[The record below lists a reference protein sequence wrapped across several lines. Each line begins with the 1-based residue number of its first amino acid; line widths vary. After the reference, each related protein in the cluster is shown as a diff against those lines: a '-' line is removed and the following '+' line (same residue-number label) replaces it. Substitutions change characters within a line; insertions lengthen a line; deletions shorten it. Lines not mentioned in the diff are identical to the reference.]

1 MTETNNGFAP
11 SDNSEYIADTD
22 ARRAYISSFTGS
34 AGRALITPSSALL
47 WTDGRYFLQ
56 ASKQLDPAHWTLM
69 KAGEKDVP
77 TMTAWLIEHYGFDE
91 VTRVGIDPR
100 VVTYEMAKALRDALK
115 EKEGKRESKRELVA
129 VQENL
134 VDEIWTG
141 DKTSDGKGGKP
152 ARPTSEVFIL
162 DEKYTGT
169 LPLPLPLLLHFH
181 LIPL

>member
-1 MTETNNGFAP
+1 
-11 SDNSEYIADTD
+11 
-22 ARRAYISSFTGS
+22 
-34 AGRALITPSSALL
+34 
-47 WTDGRYFLQ
+47 
-56 ASKQLDPAHWTLM
+56 M

-141 DKTSDGKGGKP
+141 DKTPEGKGGKP
-152 ARPTSEVFIL
+152 ARPTSEVFVL

-169 LPLPLPLLLHFH
+169 PSSLPLLPHFH
-181 LIPL
+181 LIPFQAAA